1 MAQRNQ
7 KTNAVPIVNIG
18 QLEKLIDLAIMA
30 QRPIMVTGAPGIGKT
45 AAPTMY
51 CSSKGYPLMVI
62 HPVVSD
68 PTDAKGMP
76 CLITDPDTGEQSA
89 VFLPFNDLQ
98 VMIDYPHDAELPMVV
113 FIDDLGQAP
122 PMVQAAWMQILLA
135 RAINHHKISP
145 MVHFIAATNRKE
157 DRAGVKGILE
167 PVKSRFA
174 AIVELQPSLDEWIG
188 FALSSRLY
196 PTIAPFI
203 RFRPSALHAFEPT
216 AGMEQSPCPRTW
228 EMLSDM
234 LYAYDQSNTDD
245 PILRNALVQGAVG
258 EGVTGEFL
266 AFERVHKDLP
276 DLDAIIKDP
285 DIFICPDISKLSV
298 LYAIAGGVAIRCTKQ
313 NVGRILKIAAKLPQE
328 YAASM
333 VNDCLHV
340 CPEIRT
346 NEQFTDWCVENA
358 DIFL

>member
-1 MAQRNQ
+1 MAGKAKQ
-7 KTNAVPIVNIG
+7 NAVPIVTIG
-18 QLEKLIDLAIMA
+18 QLEHLIELGIMA
-30 QRPIMVTGAPGIGKT
+30 KRPIMITGAPGIGKT
-45 AAPTMY
+45 AAPQQVVAR
-51 CSSKGYPLMVI
+51 KGYHLLVV

-76 CLITDPDTGEQSA
+76 CLITDPETGEQSA
-89 VFLPFNDLQ
+89 VFLPFNDLET
-98 VMIDYPHDAELPMVV
+98 MINHPADGAPLIVH
-113 FIDDLGQAP
+113 IDDLGQAP

-135 RAINHHKISP
+135 RAINHHKISDN
-145 MVHFIAATNRKE
+145 VHFIACTNRKE

-188 FALSSRLY
+188 YALSHKLY

-203 RFRPSALHAFEPT
+203 RFRPSALHDFTPS

-234 LYAYDQSNTDD
+234 LFAYDQAGIED
-245 PILRNALVQGAVG
+245 PILRNALIQGAVG

-285 DIFICPDISKLSV
+285 DSFVCPDLSKLSV

-313 NVGRILKIAAKLPQE
+313 NIGRILKIAAKLPQE

-333 VNDCLHV
+333 VNDCLYV
-340 CPEIRT
+340 CPDIRT

>member
-1 MAQRNQ
+1 MAKKQ
-7 KTNAVPIVNIG
+7 NAVPIVNIS
-18 QLEKLIDLAIMA
+18 QMENLIELGIMA
-30 QRPIMVTGAPGIGKT
+30 KRPVMITGAPGIGKT
-45 AAPTMY
+45 AAPTML
-51 CSSKGYPLMVI
+51 CDRKGWNLLVI

-76 CLITDPDTGEQSA
+76 CLITDPETGEQQA

-98 VMIDYPHDAELPMVV
+98 TMIEYPADSDTPLIV

-135 RAINHHKISP
+135 RAINHHHVSP
-145 MVHFIAATNRKE
+145 AVHFIAATNRKE

-174 AIVELQPSLDEWIG
+174 AIVELQPSLDEWVG
-188 FALSSRLY
+188 YALQAKLY

-203 RFRPSALHAFEPT
+203 RFRPSALHSFEPS

-234 LYAYDQSNTDD
+234 LHAYDQAGYED
-245 PILRNALVQGAVG
+245 PVLRTALIQGAVG
-258 EGVTGEFL
+258 EGVTGEYL
-266 AFERVHKDLP
+266 AFERVHKHLP

-285 DIFICPDISKLSV
+285 DSFVCPALDKLSV

-313 NVGRILKIAAKLPQE
+313 NIGRILKIAGKMPQE

-340 CPEIRT
+340 CPEIKG
-346 NEQFTDWCVENA
+346 NEQFTDWCVDNA